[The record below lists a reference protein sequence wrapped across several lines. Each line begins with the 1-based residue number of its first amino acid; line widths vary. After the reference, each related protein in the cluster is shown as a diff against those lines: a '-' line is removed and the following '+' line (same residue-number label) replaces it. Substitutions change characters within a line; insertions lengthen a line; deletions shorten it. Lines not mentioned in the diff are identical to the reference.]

1 MSTGTHD
8 RPGHGHHKI
17 AAAIFVASLI
27 GSAAMILS
35 AELIKPERYQHY
47 QSSTPGTYVLFDRE
61 TGRASSVEYNSK
73 DPTASL
79 GK

>member
-1 MSTGTHD
+1 MSNGPQN
-8 RPGHGHHKI
+8 RPVHGHHKI

-27 GSAAMILS
+27 GSAAMVLS
-35 AELIKPERYQHY
+35 AELIKPERYEHY

-61 TGRASSVEYNSK
+61 TGRAISVEYNSK
-73 DPTASL
+73 DPTASF